1 MRTTIRIAMVLSCLT
16 AVALP
21 APSTAPATAPAGE
34 AGGRLVLTLQRRVAD
49 EKGAFHIRQEKVAWE
64 AGKTAAIVCDM
75 WDRHWCQG
83 ATRRVGELAGRMNE
97 FLAAARAKGVLII
110 HAPSDTMGHYATSAA
125 RKRAQAAPRA
135 ADLPAG
141 VGNWA
146 GKLPAEKD
154 AVWPLDQSDGG
165 CDCQPTCTQGN
176 PWRKQI
182 DVIEIRDATDAVTD
196 SGEQVWNL
204 LAQRGIQNVLVMG
217 VHTNMCVIGRPFGLR
232 NLVRCGKNVV
242 LVRDLTDTMYN
253 SRKAPF
259 VSHFRGTELMVE
271 YIERYVCPT
280 MLSCDVLGGGP
291 LRFRQDARPRV
302 VLALSEPEYHTA
314 DTLGDFAE
322 RVLADRCGVRPE
334 LLLGSPADANTIPG
348 LGEALGGADLLF
360 ISMRRR
366 SLPEAD
372 LTAVRKYLDAG
383 RPIIGIRTASHAFDA
398 KGKHAAGQAEWPEF
412 DAQVLGGNYKGHHGP
427 GTTTTVT
434 AAAGAEGH
442 AILVGVPLPAVGNGS
457 LYRVSPLAAGTTPL
471 LMGTIPDKPSEP
483 VAWINSYGKSRVF
496 YTSLGHPDDFAGK
509 DPPLVRLLTNAVF
522 WAMDKPIPKPPAITT
537 SSK

>member
-1 MRTTIRIAMVLSCLT
+1 MRRTTWIALVLLSLT

-21 APSTAPATAPAGE
+21 APSTGPATAPGPD
-34 AGGRLVLTLQRRVAD
+34 GRLTLTLQRRVAD
-49 EKGAFHIRQEKVAWE
+49 EKGAYHIRQEKVAWE

-75 WDRHWCQG
+75 WDQHWCQG
-83 ATRRVGELAGRMNE
+83 ATQRVGEMAGRMNE
-97 FLAAARAKGVLII
+97 LLAAARSKGVLII
-110 HAPSDTMGHYATSAA
+110 HAPSSTMGHYAATPA

-141 VGNWA
+141 IADWA
-146 GKLPAEKD
+146 GKLPAENA

-165 CDCQPTCTQGN
+165 CDCQPTCKQGS
-176 PWRKQI
+176 PWRKQ
-182 DVIEIRDATDAVTD
+182 VEAIEVRAADAASD
-196 SGEQVWNL
+196 SGEEVWNL
-204 LAQRGIQNVLVMG
+204 LAQRGIENVLVMG

-232 NLVRCGKNVV
+232 NLVRCGKRVV

-271 YIERYVCPT
+271 YIERHVCPT
-280 MLSCDVLGGGP
+280 ALSCDVLGGGP
-291 LRFRQDARPRV
+291 VRFRQDARPRAV
-302 VLALSEPEYHTA
+302 FAVSEPEYSTA
-314 DTLGDFAE
+314 DTLSDFAE
-322 RVLADRCGVRPE
+322 RVLGDRCGLRPE
-334 LLLGSPADANTIPG
+334 LLLGDPADANTIPG
-348 LGEALGGADLLF
+348 LAEALGGANLLF

-366 SLPEAD
+366 AMPEAD
-372 LTAVRKYLDAG
+372 LAAVRKYLDAG
-383 RPIIGIRTASHAFDA
+383 RPILGIRTASHAFDT
-398 KGKHAAGQAEWPEF
+398 KGKHPAGRGEWPEF

-434 AAAGAEGH
+434 AAAGAEAH
-442 AILVGVPLPAVGNGS
+442 AILAGVSLPMVGNGS

-471 LMGTIPDKPSEP
+471 LMGAIPGKPAEP
-483 VAWINSYGKSRVF
+483 VAWTNLCGKSRVF
-496 YTSLGHPDDFAGK
+496 YTSLGHPADFAGK

-522 WAMDKPIPKPPAITT
+522 WAMDKPVPTT